1 MALRLRDARSEL
13 STRAASLSGLSPL
26 AALARGYVIAER
38 EGRRLFS
45 VREALSGA
53 ALSLCFRDGRADCLV
68 RAIAPFDPPNEGALE
83 ER

>member
-1 MALRLRDARSEL
+1 M
-13 STRAASLSGLSPL
+13 
-26 AALARGYVIAER
+26 IAER